1 LHCEILWKIL
11 SLIVIT
17 SKEVRTFEVKIKVSI
32 KIQIIPKNNP
42 WSYIVKW
49 GVSLVE
55 IEIKKN
61 NKEKY
66 MQLDRVI
73 ERYKQQEGMLIRI
86 LQKAQEIFG
95 HLPIE
100 VQSYVSDR
108 LDIPIS
114 TVNGVV
120 SFYSLFSEEPQ
131 GKYTINVC
139 MGTACYVKGSQ
150 EILKTIEEEL
160 HIREGETTLDKLFTI
175 KVTRCIGACGLAPVI
190 TINEKVYG
198 RLSPSDIPGILHTY
212 IKTNKKAAIGEEV
225 KA

>member
-1 LHCEILWKIL
+1 MEWEI
-11 SLIVIT
+11 SRQD
-17 SKEVRTFEVKIKVSI
+17 E
-32 KIQIIPKNNP
+32 
-42 WSYIVKW
+42 
-49 GVSLVE
+49 
-55 IEIKKN
+55 
-61 NKEKY
+61 EKY
-66 MQLDRVI
+66 EKLDLVI
-73 ERYKQQEGMLIRI
+73 NKYKQEEGMLIRI

-100 VQSYVSDR
+100 VQSYVSHK

-160 HIREGETTLDKLFTI
+160 HIKEGETTLDKLFTI
-175 KVTRCIGACGLAPVI
+175 KVARCIGACGLAPVI
-190 TINEKVYG
+190 TINDKVYG
-198 RLSPSDIPGILHTY
+198 RLSPADIPGILHSY
-212 IKTNKKAAIGEEV
+212 IKTNKKSAIGEEV
-225 KA
+225 QV